1 MESEDSQ
8 PQTTDTAT
16 VQTTKAAEPT
26 LLASWDFTGKNGTT
40 NSAIADST
48 GKYNLTLKD
57 GAKIEQYGDRSN
69 NEALSLRG
77 DGQYAQ
83 IDDQLFKDAGD
94 SFTLEFASKTR
105 HDDSGKFFSFIVG
118 KDGSN
123 DANTTDQ
130 ANANKYLMFYNSK
143 IAIKGVI
150 SNNNWGNEQGSKGHR
165 FRQRQQLGRLQDCRG
180 RHQPCRVPQ
189 QCPDHFQGQHRHQDE
204 RSRRDHRLHRQ
215 VVLLRR

>member
-16 VQTTKAAEPT
+16 VQTAKAAEPT

-40 NSAIADST
+40 NSVIADST

-57 GAKIEQYGDRSN
+57 NAKIEQYGDRSN

-123 DANTTDQ
+123 
-130 ANANKYLMFYNSK
+130 
-143 IAIKGVI
+143 
-150 SNNNWGNEQGSKGHR
+150 HR
-165 FRQRQQLGRLQDCRG
+165 SGQRQQVPDVLQQQD
-180 RHQPCRVPQ
+180 RHQGRYLQ
-189 QCPDHFQGQHRHQDE
+189 QQLG
-204 RSRRDHRLHRQ
+204 
-215 VVLLRR
+215 

>member
-1 MESEDSQ
+1 MKHWKKMAASLIAISTMVAVVPTTYAMESEDSQ

-83 IDDQLFKDAGD
+83 IDDRCSRMRATPSLWSSRPRLVTTTA
-94 SFTLEFASKTR
+94 ASSSRSSSARTAR
-105 HDDSGKFFSFIVG
+105 
-118 KDGSN
+118 
-123 DANTTDQ
+123 TTPTPPIRPTPT
-130 ANANKYLMFYNSK
+130 ST
-143 IAIKGVI
+143 
-150 SNNNWGNEQGSKGHR
+150 
-165 FRQRQQLGRLQDCRG
+165 
-180 RHQPCRVPQ
+180 
-189 QCPDHFQGQHRHQDE
+189 
-204 RSRRDHRLHRQ
+204 
-215 VVLLRR
+215 

>member
-1 MESEDSQ
+1 MKHWKKMAASLIAISTMVAVVPTTYAMESEDSQ

-83 IDDQLFKDAGD
+83 IDTSCSRMRATPSLWSSRPRLVTTTA
-94 SFTLEFASKTR
+94 ASSSRSSSARTAR
-105 HDDSGKFFSFIVG
+105 
-118 KDGSN
+118 
-123 DANTTDQ
+123 TTPTPPIRPTPT
-130 ANANKYLMFYNSK
+130 ST
-143 IAIKGVI
+143 
-150 SNNNWGNEQGSKGHR
+150 
-165 FRQRQQLGRLQDCRG
+165 
-180 RHQPCRVPQ
+180 
-189 QCPDHFQGQHRHQDE
+189 
-204 RSRRDHRLHRQ
+204 
-215 VVLLRR
+215 

>member
-48 GKYNLTLKD
+48 GKSLTLKD
-57 GAKIEQYGDRSN
+57 GARSN
-69 NEALSLRG
+69 STVTAATTTLSLRG
-77 DGQYAQ
+77 DGHTPRSMTSCSR
-83 IDDQLFKDAGD
+83 I

-130 ANANKYLMFYNSK
+130 ANANKADVLQQQDRHQGRYL
-143 IAIKGVI
+143 
-150 SNNNWGNEQGSKGHR
+150 Q
-165 FRQRQQLGRLQDCRG
+165 QQLG
-180 RHQPCRVPQ
+180 
-189 QCPDHFQGQHRHQDE
+189 
-204 RSRRDHRLHRQ
+204 
-215 VVLLRR
+215 

>member
-1 MESEDSQ
+1 MKHWKKMAASLIAISTMVAVVPTTYAMESEDSQ

-105 HDDSGKFFSFIVG
+105 HDDSERR
-118 KDGSN
+118 
-123 DANTTDQ
+123 Q
-130 ANANKYLMFYNSK
+130 H
-143 IAIKGVI
+143 
-150 SNNNWGNEQGSKGHR
+150 HR
-165 FRQRQQLGRLQDCRG
+165 SGQRQQVPDVLQQQD
-180 RHQPCRVPQ
+180 RHQGRYLQ
-189 QCPDHFQGQHRHQDE
+189 QQLG
-204 RSRRDHRLHRQ
+204 
-215 VVLLRR
+215 

>member
-105 HDDSGKFFSFIVG
+105 HDDSGKFSR
-118 KDGSN
+118 SSS
-123 DANTTDQ
+123 ARTARTTPTPPIRPTPT
-130 ANANKYLMFYNSK
+130 ST
-143 IAIKGVI
+143 
-150 SNNNWGNEQGSKGHR
+150 
-165 FRQRQQLGRLQDCRG
+165 
-180 RHQPCRVPQ
+180 
-189 QCPDHFQGQHRHQDE
+189 
-204 RSRRDHRLHRQ
+204 
-215 VVLLRR
+215 

>member
-105 HDDSGKFFSFIVG
+105 HDNSGKFF
-118 KDGSN
+118 
-123 DANTTDQ
+123 
-130 ANANKYLMFYNSK
+130 
-143 IAIKGVI
+143 
-150 SNNNWGNEQGSKGHR
+150 
-165 FRQRQQLGRLQDCRG
+165 
-180 RHQPCRVPQ
+180 
-189 QCPDHFQGQHRHQDE
+189 
-204 RSRRDHRLHRQ
+204 
-215 VVLLRR
+215 

>member
-40 NSAIADST
+40 NSEIADST

-105 HDDSGKFFSFIVG
+105 HDNSGKFFSFIVG

-143 IAIKGVI
+143 TAIKGVI
-150 SNNNWGNEQGSKGHR
+150 SNNNWGNEQDPRSPFPATPTAGPIT
-165 FRQRQQLGRLQDCRG
+165 RLSWTAPTL
-180 RHQPCRVPQ
+180 PCSATMP
-189 QCPDHFQGQHRHQDE
+189 
-204 RSRRDHRLHRQ
+204 
-215 VVLLRR
+215 

>member
-94 SFTLEFASKTR
+94 SFTLEFASKNR
-105 HDDSGKFFSFIVG
+105 HDDSSQFF
-118 KDGSN
+118 
-123 DANTTDQ
+123 
-130 ANANKYLMFYNSK
+130 
-143 IAIKGVI
+143 
-150 SNNNWGNEQGSKGHR
+150 
-165 FRQRQQLGRLQDCRG
+165 
-180 RHQPCRVPQ
+180 
-189 QCPDHFQGQHRHQDE
+189 
-204 RSRRDHRLHRQ
+204 
-215 VVLLRR
+215 

>member
-1 MESEDSQ
+1 MKHWKKMAASLIAISTMVAVVPTTYAMESEDSQ

-77 DGQYAQ
+77 DGQYARSMTSCSRMRATPS
-83 IDDQLFKDAGD
+83 LWSSRPRLVTTTA
-94 SFTLEFASKTR
+94 ASSSRSSSARTAR
-105 HDDSGKFFSFIVG
+105 
-118 KDGSN
+118 
-123 DANTTDQ
+123 TTPTPP
-130 ANANKYLMFYNSK
+130 
-143 IAIKGVI
+143 I
-150 SNNNWGNEQGSKGHR
+150 SPTPTST
-165 FRQRQQLGRLQDCRG
+165 
-180 RHQPCRVPQ
+180 
-189 QCPDHFQGQHRHQDE
+189 
-204 RSRRDHRLHRQ
+204 
-215 VVLLRR
+215 

>member
-40 NSAIADST
+40 NSEIADST

-83 IDDQLFKDAGD
+83 DRK
-94 SFTLEFASKTR
+94 S
-105 HDDSGKFFSFIVG
+105 
-118 KDGSN
+118 
-123 DANTTDQ
+123 
-130 ANANKYLMFYNSK
+130 
-143 IAIKGVI
+143 
-150 SNNNWGNEQGSKGHR
+150 
-165 FRQRQQLGRLQDCRG
+165 
-180 RHQPCRVPQ
+180 
-189 QCPDHFQGQHRHQDE
+189 
-204 RSRRDHRLHRQ
+204 
-215 VVLLRR
+215 VV

>member
-1 MESEDSQ
+1 M
-8 PQTTDTAT
+8 
-16 VQTTKAAEPT
+16 QTTKAAEPT

-118 KDGSN
+118 KD
-123 DANTTDQ
+123 ARTTPTPP
-130 ANANKYLMFYNSK
+130 
-143 IAIKGVI
+143 I
-150 SNNNWGNEQGSKGHR
+150 S
-165 FRQRQQLGRLQDCRG
+165 QRQQVPDVLQQQD
-180 RHQPCRVPQ
+180 RHQGRYLQ
-189 QCPDHFQGQHRHQDE
+189 QQLG
-204 RSRRDHRLHRQ
+204 
-215 VVLLRR
+215 

>member
-57 GAKIEQYGDRSN
+57 GAKIEQYDDRSN
-69 NEALSLRG
+69 NEVLSLRG

-105 HDDSGKFFSFIVG
+105 HDNSGKFFSFIVG
-118 KDGSN
+118 KDDSN

-130 ANANKYLMFYNSK
+130 ANANKYLMFYNSRNSPPGMWNQLAASSATNTASTMTRATV
-143 IAIKGVI
+143 IAMWEMPKMKAFFKVPATVF
-150 SNNNWGNEQGSKGHR
+150 SKR
-165 FRQRQQLGRLQDCRG
+165 A
-180 RHQPCRVPQ
+180 
-189 QCPDHFQGQHRHQDE
+189 
-204 RSRRDHRLHRQ
+204 
-215 VVLLRR
+215 

>member
-40 NSAIADST
+40 NSVIADST

-69 NEALSLRG
+69 NEALSLCG

-143 IAIKGVI
+143 TAIKGVI
-150 SNNNWGNEQGSKGHR
+150 SNNNWGKADSSGGCNT
-165 FRQRQQLGRLQDCRG
+165 
-180 RHQPCRVPQ
+180 
-189 QCPDHFQGQHRHQDE
+189 
-204 RSRRDHRLHRQ
+204 
-215 VVLLRR
+215 

>member
-1 MESEDSQ
+1 MPWNRKIPNHRQ
-8 PQTTDTAT
+8 PIPRQCR
-16 VQTTKAAEPT
+16 
-26 LLASWDFTGKNGTT
+26 LLRLLNRRCSPAGTSRGKNGTT

-57 GAKIEQYGDRSN
+57 GAKIERYGDRSN

-77 DGQYAQ
+77 GGQYAQ

-105 HDDSGKFFSFIVG
+105 HDNSGKFFSFIVG

-130 ANANKYLMFYNSK
+130 ANANKYLMFLQQQDRH
-143 IAIKGVI
+143 
-150 SNNNWGNEQGSKGHR
+150 QGR
-165 FRQRQQLGRLQDCRG
+165 YLQQQLG
-180 RHQPCRVPQ
+180 
-189 QCPDHFQGQHRHQDE
+189 
-204 RSRRDHRLHRQ
+204 
-215 VVLLRR
+215 

>member
-118 KDGSN
+118 RLERR
-123 DANTTDQ
+123 Q
-130 ANANKYLMFYNSK
+130 H
-143 IAIKGVI
+143 
-150 SNNNWGNEQGSKGHR
+150 HR
-165 FRQRQQLGRLQDCRG
+165 SGQRQQVPDVLQQQD
-180 RHQPCRVPQ
+180 RHQGRYLQ
-189 QCPDHFQGQHRHQDE
+189 QQLG
-204 RSRRDHRLHRQ
+204 
-215 VVLLRR
+215 

>member
-83 IDDQLFKDAGD
+83 IDDQLFKERATP
-94 SFTLEFASKTR
+94 SLWSSRPRLVTTTAASSSRSSSARTAR
-105 HDDSGKFFSFIVG
+105 
-118 KDGSN
+118 
-123 DANTTDQ
+123 TTPTPPIRPTPT
-130 ANANKYLMFYNSK
+130 ST
-143 IAIKGVI
+143 
-150 SNNNWGNEQGSKGHR
+150 
-165 FRQRQQLGRLQDCRG
+165 
-180 RHQPCRVPQ
+180 
-189 QCPDHFQGQHRHQDE
+189 
-204 RSRRDHRLHRQ
+204 
-215 VVLLRR
+215 

>member
-77 DGQYAQ
+77 GGQYAQ

-130 ANANKYLMFYNSK
+130 ANANKYLMFYNSNCCT
-143 IAIKGVI
+143 ARPPSRALSPTTTGVTNRDPRSPFPATTTAGPI
-150 SNNNWGNEQGSKGHR
+150 T
-165 FRQRQQLGRLQDCRG
+165 RLSWTAPTL
-180 RHQPCRVPQ
+180 PCSATMP
-189 QCPDHFQGQHRHQDE
+189 
-204 RSRRDHRLHRQ
+204 
-215 VVLLRR
+215 